1 MSVKRYGA
9 KYGCDVGYSQVIASL
24 EHLSRVMLPL
34 CGGAGLAWPST
45 ACTAG
50 LSVLIP
56 LFPARATRPP
66 CKIMEPSSTGTHCTA
81 LLDGS
86 RTTGL
91 QPTCACRCSP
101 VEYTP
106 DASGVWTPAQF
117 SDVASVCRS
126 TVSGWMVSNW
136 HQPSSTA
143 ATQQSRSPVVKSA
156 LVVATKR

>member
-9 KYGCDVGYSQVIASL
+9 KYGCDVGYSQVIASP

-66 CKIMEPSSTGTHCTA
+66 CKIMEPSSTGTHCTRTA

-86 RTTGL
+86 AAQWSIPQMPRECGHQRNFRMSL
-91 QPTCACRCSP
+91 PSAARPLVAGWCRIGISHLP
-101 VEYTP
+101 
-106 DASGVWTPAQF
+106 QL
-117 SDVASVCRS
+117 RL
-126 TVSGWMVSNW
+126 
-136 HQPSSTA
+136 A
-143 ATQQSRSPVVKSA
+143 AKQMQQSRPPVVVTSA
-156 LVVATKR
+156 VVFAIHW